1 MKKFIVILSLLLI
14 SCQKDYIDETTIP
27 SFFDKDNQEL
37 STNQII
43 DFELPK
49 DGIYFLLFVDLQG
62 NLIARERFTGIEGLN
77 TRTIYV
83 GLLEQDEV
91 YLMLYN
97 GNDNKLQEVKLKLN

>member
-1 MKKFIVILSLLLI
+1 MKKFIVILFLI
-14 SCQKDYIDETTIP
+14 LVSCQKDYIDETTIP

-37 STNQII
+37 STNQNIN
-43 DFELPK
+43 FTLPN

-62 NLIARERFTGIEGLN
+62 NFIARERFTGTEGLN

-97 GNDNKLQEVKLKLN
+97 SNDNKLQEVKLKLN

>member
-1 MKKFIVILSLLLI
+1 MKKFIVILFFILV

-37 STNQII
+37 SINQII

-49 DGIYFLLFVDLQG
+49 DGIYFLLFIDLQG
-62 NLIARERFTGIEGLN
+62 NLIARERFNGTEGLN

-91 YLMLYN
+91 HLMLYN

>member
-1 MKKFIVILSLLLI
+1 MKKFIVILSFLLI

-37 STNQII
+37 STNQNINFI
-43 DFELPK
+43 LPN

-62 NLIARERFTGIEGLN
+62 NFIARERFNGTEGLN

-97 GNDNKLQEVKLKLN
+97 SNDNKLQEVKLKLN

>member
-1 MKKFIVILSLLLI
+1 MKKFIVILFFILV

-37 STNQII
+37 SINQII

-49 DGIYFLLFVDLQG
+49 DGIYFLLFIDLQG
-62 NLIARERFTGIEGLN
+62 NLIARERFNGTEGLN